1 MSLPATVENLP
12 TCKGREK
19 FTISVI
25 SEYLSDSDIK
35 KVKSDVLSHGF
46 YLANPEN
53 KDHENL
59 TFEELKK
66 KFKLLLDGSIEKR
79 KNSWVNSVRRHMKNN
94 DDRAIASLIASL
106 WRRFVGEM
114 SLKKAQLSQYGYE
127 MNGKK
132 QAKIYKKR
140 EAEILCEWCNAV
152 ITIPANQGF
161 ICPHC
166 GVYFHDSKTKK
177 AKINYTT
184 HEFSYEENYLDEINI
199 IEKIKRGEISL
210 EKTNFSLGAQ
220 PTLL

>member
-1 MSLPATVENLP
+1 MRDQATIDNLP
-12 TCKGREK
+12 TFTGREK

-25 SEYLSDSDIK
+25 SEYLSVSDIK
-35 KVKSDVLSHGF
+35 KVKSDVMSHGF

-66 KFKLLLDGSIEKR
+66 KFKLLLDGNIEKR

-106 WRRFVGEM
+106 WRRFLGEM

-166 GVYFHDSKTKK
+166 GVYFDNYAPQKV
-177 AKINYTT
+177 KIDLRQK
-184 HEFSYEENYLDEINI
+184 EWFYEDKYDELSI
-199 IEKIKRGEISL
+199 L
-210 EKTNFSLGAQ
+210 EKVRKGELSALKTQYSKAIQF
-220 PTLL
+220 TLM